1 LNLSQD
7 QKKKWL
13 SWGKSGVLA
22 LTAIYA
28 YFFSE
33 WLFFI
38 TRPSFMDLMP
48 WLTKLSLLLFP
59 ALFLFALSLP
69 IYLVLMAFSLLP
81 FLSRFWK
88 LFLWAS
94 AAVPAFFIASTAL
107 LLVDNFTYTV
117 FKFGIVSTHDIQRG
131 LYGFLFAVLFLGAW
145 YWMFRILS
153 RQTRKKRLNQSF
165 KIQLITSSIVLLA
178 SIILGVGLYIEA
190 SHAANDLNIT
200 TKGAEV
206 KRPNILWIGTDGLN
220 AEHMSLYGYSRP
232 TTPFLQEFSKSALMA
247 ENNFPNAN
255 ETAGSMVSFFT
266 GRLPTDTRMLYP
278 PDILRG
284 SASLLHFPGILQK
297 EGYYNAE
304 ISVDFYADMTALNMQ
319 QSFVSI
325 NGRSAFGGRVYELTR
340 RILPEDAAY
349 LFSTIN
355 KRLTDRLM
363 HIFYI
368 RTMVNPYAEAT
379 QKLNTMSDRERIDM
393 LMSLDLFQGS
403 RDPLFVHVHMMGTHG
418 AMYFTALNDT
428 FSKGESPTADHDTDY
443 YDDATLDF
451 DHYMKEV
458 VADLTQLGKLDNT
471 IIIVYT
477 DHGKDAVSNK
487 RLPLLIRFPHGEF
500 AGKIT
505 NNTQNLDI
513 APTLL
518 DYMGIQKPDWMTGQ
532 SLIQGEP
539 PVTRPI
545 FSAYP
550 GLTTHTD
557 NGRKVIDTVNLKPPF
572 YQFGTIGMVI
582 CQKWFSLDTT
592 TLAWQS
598 SNIDAYPTPC
608 KADILP
614 NDQQAQQIMIAQLK
628 KNGFDTSTLEA
639 SFKK

>member
-13 SWGKSGVLA
+13 SWGKLLVLTLMA
-22 LTAIYA
+22 VYT

-33 WLFFI
+33 WLFYV

-48 WLTKLSLLLFP
+48 WLTKLGLLMYP
-59 ALFLFALSLP
+59 ALFLFVLSL
-69 IYLVLMAFSLLP
+69 IIFIVFFTLSLVP

-88 LFLWAS
+88 VFLWAS
-94 AAVPAFFIASTAL
+94 AVVPAFFIASTTL
-107 LLVDNFTYTV
+107 LLIDNFTYTV
-117 FKFGIVSTHDIQRG
+117 LKFGIVSTHDYQRG
-131 LYGFLFAVLFLGAW
+131 LYGLLFAVFFLGTW
-145 YWMFRILS
+145 LWMFRILS
-153 RQTRKKRLNQSF
+153 KQIRKKRLNQSL
-165 KIQLITSSIVLLA
+165 KTQLIVSSAVLLV
-178 SIILGVGLYIEA
+178 SVILGVGLFIEA
-190 SHAANDLNIT
+190 SQTSNVLNIT
-200 TKGAEV
+200 TKGTEI

-232 TTPFLQEFSKSALMA
+232 TTPFLEEFAKSSLMA
-247 ENNFPNAN
+247 ENNLPNATQ
-255 ETAGSMVSFFT
+255 TAGSMVSFFT
-266 GRLPTDTRMLYP
+266 GRLPTDTRMIYP
-278 PDILRG
+278 PDILHG
-284 SASLLHFPGILQK
+284 TASLLHFPGILQK

-304 ISVDFYADMTALNMQ
+304 ISVDYYADMTALNMQ

-325 NGRSAFGGRVYELTR
+325 NGRSAFGGRIYEVSR
-340 RILPEDAAY
+340 RFMPEDAAY
-349 LFSTIN
+349 LFSTIM

-363 HIFYI
+363 HIYYI
-368 RTMVNPYAEAT
+368 RVMVNPYAEAT

-393 LMSLDLFQGS
+393 LMSLDLFQGK

-418 AMYFTALNDT
+418 AMYFTPLNDT
-428 FSKGESPTADHDTDY
+428 FSKGESATAQNDTDY

-458 VADLTQLGKLDNT
+458 VSDLTQLGKLDNT

-513 APTLL
+513 APTIL
-518 DYMGIQKPDWMTGQ
+518 DYMGIQKPEWMTGQ
-532 SLIQGEP
+532 SLLQGEP
-539 PVTRPI
+539 PATRPI
-545 FSAYP
+545 FSAIP
-550 GLTTHTD
+550 GLTTHND

-582 CQKWFSLDTT
+582 CQKWYSLDTT
-592 TLAWQS
+592 TFAWQKKD
-598 SNIDAYPTPC
+598 IDAYPTPC
-608 KADILP
+608 KVDTMP
-614 NDQQAQQIMIAQLK
+614 DDKQAQQIMVDQLK

-639 SFKK
+639 ALNK